1 LLPFYQSVQFALA
14 ICVKIFF
21 FIFLPKEKAIERLK
35 MLIVEVESA
44 LNTFKKSENIIKEKC
59 DMFQYSTLVFGIGYY
74 SYIIDW
80 CNDLI
85 KQLND

>member
-1 LLPFYQSVQFALA
+1 
-14 ICVKIFF
+14 
-21 FIFLPKEKAIERLK
+21 